1 MAPLIRPITPT
12 LTICA
17 ALLGVGLTIAT
28 NAEQA
33 FPCTYRV
40 PHDWRSQRF
49 DASWIRLPVAPK
61 SLPHR
66 VVFELRVLLEGQ
78 TREGFQQE
86 APMGTTPRRRRSL
99 SDGGGA

>member
-1 MAPLIRPITPT
+1 MTGGDEGP
-12 LTICA
+12 
-17 ALLGVGLTIAT
+17 GVASPEL
-28 NAEQA
+28 NDV
-33 FPCTYRV
+33 FLPYRV
-40 PHDWRSQRF
+40 PHDDGRSQRF

-86 APMGTTPRRRRSL
+86 ASQGCTLSMVPERFLIHVGKLSRSR
-99 SDGGGA
+99 SQ